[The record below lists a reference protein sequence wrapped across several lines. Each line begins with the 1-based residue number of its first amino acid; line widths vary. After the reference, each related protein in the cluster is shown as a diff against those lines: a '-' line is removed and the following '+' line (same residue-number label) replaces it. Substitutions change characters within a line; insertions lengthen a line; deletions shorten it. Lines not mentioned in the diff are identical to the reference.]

1 MPDNYLVPKHL
12 VQALPGLKDPLARF
26 DAWLIGGGFRLLK
39 GLSPRNANRVAAE
52 VLGFFGP
59 LGFNSE
65 KARRNLRI
73 AFPGSD
79 EKEIDR
85 LVKATFQHIGMAAAE
100 LAQASRVLAERDTRL
115 ELASE
120 DQRIAPLKPGS
131 PAVLVTAHVGAWQYA
146 LMLGQLVNIKITSL
160 AAPEYNPH
168 VRKLF
173 IPLRESLGCDW
184 IPREN
189 SVRPLMKELADG
201 NCLGMAV
208 DTRFDQGK
216 MLPFFGHEALT
227 NTSIARLALR
237 FKCPLIAVRCDRL
250 PEQRYRIT
258 LARLITPDEDCND
271 PDEQAIRMT
280 IELNKE
286 FERWIQC
293 NPGQWVCMK
302 RRWPREI
309 DSSVATSKD
318 G

>member
-1 MPDNYLVPKHL
+1 MPDHYLVPKHL
-12 VQALPGLKDPLARF
+12 VEALPGLGESLARF
-26 DAWLIGGGFRLLK
+26 DAWMLSGGFHLLS
-39 GLSPRNANRVAAE
+39 GLSPRNANRVAAR
-52 VLGFFGP
+52 VFGFFGP

-79 EKEIDR
+79 KKEIDR

-100 LAQASRVLAERDTRL
+100 LAQARRVLAERDTRL
-115 ELASE
+115 ELAIE

-146 LMLGQLVNIKITSL
+146 LMLGQLLNINITSL

-173 IPLRESLGCDW
+173 IPLRESLGCNW
-184 IPREN
+184 VPREN
-189 SVRPLMKELADG
+189 SARPLMKELADG

-216 MLPFFGHEALT
+216 MLPFFGHEAPT
-227 NTSIARLALR
+227 NTASARLALR

-250 PEQRYRIT
+250 PEQRYRIALT
-258 LARLITPDEDCND
+258 RLITPDDGCND
-271 PDEQAIRMT
+271 PDEQAARMT
-280 IELNKE
+280 IKLNQE
-286 FERWIQC
+286 FERWIRY
-293 NPGQWVCMK
+293 NPGQWLCMK
-302 RRWPREI
+302 RRWPRDI
-309 DSSVATSKD
+309 DRGVATDKN